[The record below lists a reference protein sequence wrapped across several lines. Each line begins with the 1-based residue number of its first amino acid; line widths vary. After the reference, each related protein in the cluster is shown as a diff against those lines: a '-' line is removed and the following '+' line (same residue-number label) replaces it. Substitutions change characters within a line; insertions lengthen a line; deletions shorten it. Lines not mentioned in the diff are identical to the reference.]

1 MRLLRSP
8 ARDSVRRSL
17 PALLTAVVCGC
28 SFAPPYHVPETPPA
42 PADYAQF
49 DDWQPARPRD
59 AELRGAW
66 WTVFQDPEL
75 DRLEEQC
82 GRQNQNIKAAF
93 ARLQQAR
100 AETRIA
106 RADLFPQITADPT
119 ATRARTSQNSP
130 RFPPGY
136 PTTLNDFVLDADFSY
151 EVDLWGRV
159 RNEVTAA
166 KANNQASAADLA
178 SLDLSLRAELANDY
192 FNLRSADR
200 QQALLDQTVK
210 DYQDA
215 ASLTENSFKGGN
227 AALTDVAQSNVQLQN
242 ALTQTQDIRL
252 QRAQSEHAIAVLVG
266 ENPSTFHLPPDPLP
280 LDATPPAFDTGL
292 PSSLLERRPDIAA
305 AERRVAAANAQIGQA
320 RAAYFPQF
328 TFAAAGGLNSTDTST
343 LLHAPSQ
350 FWSFGPQL
358 SLPIFEGGRL
368 HAQTDRVKAVY
379 AEQVADYRNT
389 VLTAYKEVEDNLA
402 ALRQLEGENQ
412 TAAAAVT
419 ATATALQQAKYRY
432 AGGIAP
438 YLEVASTETT
448 ALQAQLTEVNIEA
461 RRFEASV
468 MLVKALGG
476 GWEARPK

>member
-1 MRLLRSP
+1 
-8 ARDSVRRSL
+8 
-17 PALLTAVVCGC
+17 
-28 SFAPPYHVPETPPA
+28 
-42 PADYAQF
+42 
-49 DDWQPARPRD
+49 
-59 AELRGAW
+59 
-66 WTVFQDPEL
+66 VFQDPEL

-82 GRQNQNIKAAF
+82 GRQNQDLRAAF

-100 AETRIA
+100 AQTRIA
-106 RADLFPQITADPT
+106 RADFFPQITADPS
-119 ATRARTSQNSP
+119 ATRARTSPDSP
-130 RFPPGY
+130 RFLSGS

-166 KANNQASAADLA
+166 KANQQASAADLA

-210 DYQDA
+210 DYADA
-215 ASLTENSFKGGN
+215 AGLTESSFKGGN
-227 AALTDVAQSNVQLQN
+227 AALTDVAQSRAQLEN
-242 ALTQTQDIRL
+242 ARTQAEDIRL
-252 QRAQSEHAIAVLVG
+252 QRAMSEHAIAVLVG

-280 LDATPPAFDTGL
+280 LAATPPAIDAGL

-305 AERRVAAANAQIGQA
+305 AERRVASANAQIGQA

-328 TFAAAGGLNSTDTST
+328 TLGASGGYNSTST
-343 LLHAPSQ
+343 ANWLRAPSQ
-350 FWSFGPQL
+350 FWSIGPQL

-368 HAQTDRVKAVY
+368 HAQTERAKAAY
-379 AEQVADYRNT
+379 AEQVADYRST
-389 VLTAYKEVEDNLA
+389 VLTAYREVEDNLA
-402 ALRQLEGENQ
+402 ALRQLAGETN

-419 ATATALQQAKYRY
+419 ATATALQQARDRY
-432 AGGIAP
+432 EGGIAP

-461 RRFEASV
+461 RRFQASV

-476 GWEARPK
+476 GWETGSR

>member
-1 MRLLRSP
+1 MTPGIGRSIPPILLC
-8 ARDSVRRSL
+8 L
-17 PALLTAVVCGC
+17 VCGC
-28 SFAPPYHVPETPPA
+28 SFAPPYHVPETPPV
-42 PADYAQF
+42 PAHYEQLEEWKPAQ
-49 DDWQPARPRD
+49 PRD

-66 WTVFQDPEL
+66 WNVFDDPEL
-75 DRLEEQC
+75 DRLEDQC
-82 GRQNQNIKAAF
+82 GRQNQNLKAAF

-106 RADLFPQITADPT
+106 RADLFPQITLDPS
-119 ATRARTSQNSP
+119 AARARTSPNSP
-130 RFPPGY
+130 RFLAGA
-136 PTTLNDFVLDADFSY
+136 PTTLNDFVLQADFSY

-166 KANNQASAADLA
+166 KANQQASAADLA
-178 SLDLSLRAELANDY
+178 SLDLSLRAELASDY
-192 FNLRSADR
+192 FDLRSADR

-215 ASLTENSFKGGN
+215 SGLTESSFKGGN
-227 AALTDVAQSNVQLQN
+227 AALTDVAQAHAQLEN
-242 ALTQTQDIRL
+242 ARTEAADIRL
-252 QRAQSEHAIAVLVG
+252 QRATSEHAIAVLVG

-280 LDATPPAFDTGL
+280 LAAAPPAIDVGL
-292 PSSLLERRPDIAA
+292 PSTLLERRPDIAA

-328 TFAAAGGLNSTDTST
+328 TFGAAGGTNSTSASNW
-343 LLHAPSQ
+343 LHAPSQ
-350 FWSFGPQL
+350 FWSIGPQL

-368 HAQTDRVKAVY
+368 HAQTDRVKAAY

-389 VLTAYKEVEDNLA
+389 VLTAYQDVEDKLA
-402 ALRQLEGENQ
+402 ALRRLEEETK

-419 ATATALQQAKYRY
+419 ATAAALQQARYRY
-432 AGGIAP
+432 EGGIAP

-448 ALQAQLTEVNIEA
+448 ALRAQLTEINIA
-461 RRFEASV
+461 TRRYAASV

-476 GWEARPK
+476 GWHSAP